1 MNPMQRLVYL
11 KNVVTLTLKEDKC
24 NGCGMCLK
32 VCPHEVFGM
41 SGHKAFIIDKD
52 YCMECGACA
61 LNCPQDAIGVRAG
74 VGCAAALIRGA
85 LTGTE
90 PTCGCSSQ
98 KASCA

>member
-1 MNPMQRLVYL
+1 MQRLVYL

-52 YCMECGACA
+52 YCMECGACQG
-61 LNCPQDAIGVRAG
+61 NCPTGAIQVDSG
-74 VGCAAALIRGA
+74 VGCAWAMFSAA
-85 LTGTE
+85 LTGK
-90 PTCGCSSQ
+90 GG
-98 KASCA
+98 